1 MVWTNLGKERMFEE
15 FFCSGAIDATFR
27 LCLATSAGGDGVWN
41 VSAADSS
48 AMTVISS
55 LPDTS
60 DLDGKGGYSGIIVV
74 RDATSDGL
82 NFDVSSAEDLGTSGS
97 CRAVLQTGANDFQ
110 YSGAFDG
117 ARYVV
122 LVAAGDKGSSFTF
135 SDAGNNVYAWWD
147 IGSQTNISEGNTLT
161 ITSLSLQGQ

>member
-1 MVWTNLGKERMFEE
+1 MVWTNLGKEKMFEE

-27 LCLATSAGGDGVWN
+27 LCLAGSAGGESVWN
-41 VSAADSS
+41 VSATDSS
-48 AMTVISS
+48 SMSVVSS
-55 LPDTS
+55 LPGTGADA
-60 DLDGKGGYSGIIVV
+60 GKGGASGIVVV
-74 RDATSDGL
+74 RDAEGDGL
-82 NFDVSSAEDLGTSGS
+82 NFDVSSAENLGLSGS
-97 CRAVLQTGANDFQ
+97 CRAVLQTGANEFQ

-122 LVAAGDKGSSFTF
+122 LCAAGAEESDFVFSS
-135 SDAGNNVYAWWD
+135 AGNNVYAWWD